1 MRTYKFRAMIPF
13 LICKYG
19 VFVAENPAHYEAF
32 SHQMKLKFSSLN
44 ETTRAVFEQV
54 NVYIGC

>member
-1 MRTYKFRAMIPF
+1 MIPF
-13 LICKYG
+13 LIRKYG
-19 VFVAENPAHYEAF
+19 VFVAENPAYYEAF

-54 NVYIGC
+54 NVESCLYFS